1 MPDDFPT
8 VTVELAVSDIRLLYS
23 LCAGTVQIPGS
34 KRKFGKIQF
43 QHLITLRD
51 AFRNYLDE
59 FEEGEF

>member
-1 MPDDFPT
+1 MYDESAT
-8 VTVELAVSDIRLLYS
+8 VTVELALLDIRLLYS

-43 QHLITLRD
+43 QHLKTLRD

-59 FEEGEF
+59 FKEGEF